1 MQVGKDGHYQ
11 TQGTTGPTL
20 IVQTTGG
27 GPLLQLTMAETVP
40 HTPATTTMTTP
51 TPAKKPKMSAK
62 LKKAAAAAVALAA
75 AEAAAAA
82 TAAIELANKQS
93 AEQEAAAAAASTWVE
108 SEELLPWNTTTRVAS
123 YNATHKLFR
132 CLDCGCVGFLARIA
146 EHWLGAHANLRV
158 FQCPRCHYNS
168 AWARCIRMH
177 LARQHNEPNPPD
189 NGCSL
194 WRENPVL
201 EEVTKY
207 LLRLKNRVE
216 NKDELP
222 SPTGSSVG
230 GGGGSISG
238 GGGSDKRYSCPFCPY
253 ATDRRDLYTRHET
266 IHSEE
271 KPFQCFI
278 CDKQFN
284 RADHCKKHFSR
295 MHRYHPIQ
303 CHPHSLLLSH
313 IFGIHC
319 V

>member
-1 MQVGKDGHYQ
+1 MLL
-11 TQGTTGPTL
+11 L
-20 IVQTTGG
+20 IIIILEFVFCFVFSIFQ
-27 GPLLQLTMAETVP
+27 
-40 HTPATTTMTTP
+40 
-51 TPAKKPKMSAK
+51 
-62 LKKAAAAAVALAA
+62 
-75 AEAAAAA
+75 
-82 TAAIELANKQS
+82 
-93 AEQEAAAAAASTWVE
+93 
-108 SEELLPWNTTTRVAS
+108 
-123 YNATHKLFR
+123 LFR

-177 LARQHNEPNPPD
+177 LARQHNEQNPD
-189 NGCSL
+189 SSL

-207 LLRLKNRVE
+207 LLALKNRVE
-216 NKDELP
+216 SKDEMP
-222 SPTGSSVG
+222 SPGNGTG
-230 GGGGSISG
+230 GGG
-238 GGGSDKRYSCPFCPY
+238 DKRYSCPYCPY

-295 MHRYHPIQ
+295 MHRYP
-303 CHPHSLLLSH
+303 SLK
-313 IFGIHC
+313 
-319 V
+319 

>member
-1 MQVGKDGHYQ
+1 LEFFNLCFQ
-11 TQGTTGPTL
+11 
-20 IVQTTGG
+20 
-27 GPLLQLTMAETVP
+27 
-40 HTPATTTMTTP
+40 
-51 TPAKKPKMSAK
+51 
-62 LKKAAAAAVALAA
+62 
-75 AEAAAAA
+75 
-82 TAAIELANKQS
+82 
-93 AEQEAAAAAASTWVE
+93 
-108 SEELLPWNTTTRVAS
+108 
-123 YNATHKLFR
+123 LFR

-177 LARQHNEPNPPD
+177 LARQHNEQNPD
-189 NGCSL
+189 SSL

-207 LLRLKNRVE
+207 LLALKNRVE
-216 NKDELP
+216 SKDEMP
-222 SPTGSSVG
+222 SPGNGAG
-230 GGGGSISG
+230 GGG
-238 GGGSDKRYSCPFCPY
+238 DKRYSCPYCPY

-295 MHRYHPIQ
+295 MHRYP
-303 CHPHSLLLSH
+303 SLQNKNKPQT
-313 IFGIHC
+313 F
-319 V
+319 

>member
-1 MQVGKDGHYQ
+1 MFGIFQF
-11 TQGTTGPTL
+11 
-20 IVQTTGG
+20 VQ
-27 GPLLQLTMAETVP
+27 
-40 HTPATTTMTTP
+40 
-51 TPAKKPKMSAK
+51 
-62 LKKAAAAAVALAA
+62 
-75 AEAAAAA
+75 
-82 TAAIELANKQS
+82 
-93 AEQEAAAAAASTWVE
+93 
-108 SEELLPWNTTTRVAS
+108 
-123 YNATHKLFR
+123 LFR

-177 LARQHNEPNPPD
+177 LARQHNEQNPD
-189 NGCSL
+189 SSL

-207 LLRLKNRVE
+207 LLALKNRVE
-216 NKDELP
+216 SKDELP
-222 SPTGSSVG
+222 SPGNGTAG
-230 GGGGSISG
+230 G
-238 GGGSDKRYSCPFCPY
+238 DKRYSCPYCPY

-295 MHRYHPIQ
+295 MHRYPSEIL
-303 CHPHSLLLSH
+303 PTTSFFFIPSFW
-313 IFGIHC
+313 IT
-319 V
+319 